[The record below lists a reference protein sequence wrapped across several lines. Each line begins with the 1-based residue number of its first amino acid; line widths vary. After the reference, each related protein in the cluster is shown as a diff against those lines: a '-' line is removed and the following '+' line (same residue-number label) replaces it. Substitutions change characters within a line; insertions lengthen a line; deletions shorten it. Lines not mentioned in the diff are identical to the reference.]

1 MNKQLVSII
10 IPTFNRGHLI
20 NEALNSVLEQTHTNW
35 ECIVVDDGSTDN
47 TSEILKSYCNQD
59 KRFQFYKRPD
69 DRPKGANACRN
80 YGFEKSNGD
89 FVNWFDSDDVMKPI
103 FLESKLNLTQENL
116 DAVFS
121 YGAYFKEDIL
131 DYEISKP
138 KIDGTVLDFVKGTF
152 YLQTMGPLWK
162 RSFLVDKLLFDEN
175 RNKLQDTE
183 FYFRLLIKG
192 AKFVFFETDFLFF
205 LRRGEERI
213 SSKSGLTTRKLQDVF
228 EYHYSTLNNSDKIPE
243 HQVEE
248 YIEVTSKKTLASLY
262 ESLIFEDNI
271 LKRIKV
277 WQHCKSKT
285 IKTINSSKKSLSK
298 KMKIYLGIFMT
309 IVAKK
314 GHKLMTV

>member
-1 MNKQLVSII
+1 MNKQFVSII

-47 TSEILKSYCNQD
+47 TSEVLKSYCNQD
-59 KRFQFYKRPD
+59 KRFHFYKRPD
-69 DRPKGANACRN
+69 NRPKGANACRN
-80 YGFEKSNGD
+80 YGFEKSKGD
-89 FVNWFDSDDVMKPI
+89 FVNWFDSDDVMKPN
-103 FLESKLNLTQENL
+103 FLESKLELMKEDL

-121 YGAYFKEDIL
+121 YGAYFKDDIL
-131 DYEISKP
+131 AYEISKP
-138 KIDGTVLDFVKGTF
+138 KIDGTVLDFIKGTF
-152 YLQTMGPLWK
+152 YLSTPGPLWN
-162 RSFLVDKLLFDEN
+162 RSFLLDKMLFDEY
-175 RNKLQDTE
+175 RQKIQDIE
-183 FYFRLLIKG
+183 FHFRRLIEDLN
-192 AKFVFFETDFLFF
+192 FVFYESDFLFF
-205 LRRGEERI
+205 IRRGEERI

-248 YIEVTSKKTLASLY
+248 YIEVTSKKTLAGLY
-262 ESLIFEDNI
+262 ESFIFEDNI

-277 WQHCKSKT
+277 WQRCKSKT
-285 IKTINSSKKSLSK
+285 VKTINSSKKSFSK

-314 GHKLMTV
+314 GYKLMTV